1 MSSIPLEF
9 NGSLEQTE
17 LLTNFSC
24 YKCKFPLSES
34 DIAQKNYLLYVSNH
48 ANEVQQVYDAEEESV
63 YFLHLWLK
71 AVQHQTLLFVY

>member
-24 YKCKFPLSES
+24 HKCKFPISES
-34 DIAQKNYLLYVSNH
+34 DVEKKNYVLYVSNH
-48 ANEVQQVYDAEEESV
+48 SNEIQQVYDYEEEPV
-63 YFLHLWLK
+63 YFLHL
-71 AVQHQTLLFVY
+71 